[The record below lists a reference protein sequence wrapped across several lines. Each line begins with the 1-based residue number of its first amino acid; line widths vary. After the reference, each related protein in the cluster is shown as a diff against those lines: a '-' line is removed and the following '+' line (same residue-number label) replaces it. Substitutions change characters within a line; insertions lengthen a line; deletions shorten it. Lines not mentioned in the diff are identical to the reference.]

1 VNVNKQAR
9 EISAPAGVGETGKVD
24 VPWVEEVKT
33 DAEVES
39 NLKEKASEPQPA
51 NINIEKTTVV
61 DEKQQDEKSTAEMVQ
76 PEQSTETAEVGNES
90 LDAPEVEPKEK
101 HRAKLDANGIHLE
114 APGSGNGPETGSALV
129 VHPGRRDES

>member
-1 VNVNKQAR
+1 M
-9 EISAPAGVGETGKVD
+9 D
-24 VPWVEEVKT
+24 VPLVEEVKT

-39 NLKEKASEPQPA
+39 NLEEKASEPQPA
-51 NINIEKTTVV
+51 NIEIEKTTVV

-90 LDAPEVEPKEK
+90 SDAPEVEPKEK
-101 HRAKLDANGIHLE
+101 HLARLDANGLHLE
-114 APGSGNGPETGSALV
+114 APGSGNGPETGNALV

>member
-1 VNVNKQAR
+1 MNGNKQAR
-9 EISAPAGVGETGKVD
+9 EISAPAGVGEAGKVD
-24 VPWVEEVKT
+24 VPLVEEVKT

-39 NLKEKASEPQPA
+39 NLEEKASEPQPA
-51 NINIEKTTVV
+51 NIEIEKTTVV

-90 LDAPEVEPKEK
+90 SDAPEVEPKEK
-101 HRAKLDANGIHLE
+101 HLARLDANGLHLE
-114 APGSGNGPETGSALV
+114 APGSGNGPETGNALV